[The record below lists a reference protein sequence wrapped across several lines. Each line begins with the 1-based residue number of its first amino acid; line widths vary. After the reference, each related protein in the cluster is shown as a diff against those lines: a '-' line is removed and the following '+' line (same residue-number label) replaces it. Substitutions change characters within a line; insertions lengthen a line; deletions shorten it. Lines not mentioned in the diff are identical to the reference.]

1 MFVVYVGAGLTR
13 GSVVQH
19 QPNKADQAYELLEE
33 KITFQELAPGQLLSE
48 AMLTELT
55 GLGRTPVREALQRL
69 ARERMVEI
77 LPRRGVFVATISTEE
92 HFRLLELRRA
102 MEDLAVRLAVFR
114 SETRQKESMV
124 ELSGRLDAFEG
135 DDVRAF
141 AMLLK
146 SVHGLVTAA
155 AHNDYLQLAMAPLQ
169 ALSRRFWFAHLPDV
183 TTHLA
188 QAARLHS
195 TILQAVAHGDESVA
209 VAASHHLNDY
219 LIDVTYQALS
229 APRRAG
235 IG

>member
-1 MFVVYVGAGLTR
+1 
-13 GSVVQH
+13 VQR
-19 QPNKADQAYELLEE
+19 QPNKADRAYELLEE

-48 AMLTELT
+48 AMLMELT

-114 SETRQKESMV
+114 AETPQKESMV
-124 ELSGRLDAFEG
+124 ELSGRLDAFDG
-135 DDVRAF
+135 DDTRAF
-141 AMLLK
+141 ALLLK

-188 QAARLHS
+188 QAARMHS
-195 TILQAVAHGDESVA
+195 AILQAVAHGDESVA
-209 VAASHHLNDY
+209 VAASHRLNDY

-229 APRRAG
+229 APRRTG

>member
-1 MFVVYVGAGLTR
+1 M
-13 GSVVQH
+13 QH

-124 ELSGRLDAFEG
+124 ELSGRLDVFDG

-141 AMLLK
+141 AVLLK
-146 SVHGLVTAA
+146 SAHDLVTAA

-169 ALSRRFWFAHLPDV
+169 ALSRRFWFAHLPD

-188 QAARLHS
+188 QAARMHS
-195 TILQAVAHGDESVA
+195 AILQAVAHGDESVA
-209 VAASHHLNDY
+209 VAASHRLNDY

-229 APRRAG
+229 APRRTG